1 MSKIRITNILIPSI
15 KESFNDPINIKI
27 DFDAY
32 DILPN
37 KLDWKIIYIGSANS
51 CQYDQILENFSFPVE
66 KVGYCS
72 FGISVSPPDVSQI
85 PSLEDL
91 LGATLL
97 MISVVYNG
105 EEFFRCSYFVYN
117 NFEDEAYIQSL
128 GKPLSDI

>member
-1 MSKIRITNILIPSI
+1 MSKIRITNILIPSVKENFEDNI
-15 KESFNDPINIKI
+15 KIKI

-37 KLDWKIIYIGSANS
+37 TLDWKIIYVGSANS
-51 CQYDQILENFSFPVE
+51 CDYDQVLESFSFPVE
-66 KVGYCS
+66 QVGNCS
-72 FGISVSPPDVSQI
+72 FGVSVSPPNPKLI

-117 NFEDEAYIQSL
+117 NFEDENYIQSL
-128 GKPLSDI
+128 GNYIYI